1 MFEPKPFVGFKAPR
15 PRARTARAGGRRS
28 AGDSE
33 TPRAGRGRVSEG
45 CSKSIP
51 ARGRDGPR
59 IIRRRGGDGCG
70 RPASAGGIVFRRYDG
85 SGSDCLSG
93 TISEGDS
100 SSRLASI
107 NARRIFSIT
116 VISVFIAVRLS
127 RVPAHCSSLL
137 ESPFERTVRCRAVF
151 RMASYAR
158 FRWTASSVNVSRSMI
173 MMCRSLARPGS
184 ETGAMIGAM
193 PRPRTRP
200 APCRGAAHTG
210 APVPRAVPFTSRKL
224 GALAARGP
232 GAAGGVR
239 RGR

>member
-1 MFEPKPFVGFKAPR
+1 
-15 PRARTARAGGRRS
+15 
-28 AGDSE
+28 
-33 TPRAGRGRVSEG
+33 
-45 CSKSIP
+45 
-51 ARGRDGPR
+51 
-59 IIRRRGGDGCG
+59 
-70 RPASAGGIVFRRYDG
+70 
-85 SGSDCLSG
+85 
-93 TISEGDS
+93 
-100 SSRLASI
+100 LASI

-232 GAAGGVR
+232 GAAGGGAARQMTCRPPLAEVGSKPGGDRANVR
-239 RGR
+239 RRARGGAAAQGAPELSVQAEDIHAPPGVHGRTDRLDRQRDPPPRW